1 MRNNFGIKFLVT
13 VLCICGAA
21 ALTLSLPRLADGD
34 ALGEIKAILS
44 PRSEPSETDEN
55 SENDAWQLI
64 LVNADNPLPDGF
76 HPELT
81 ELSGGHRIDKRVY
94 PHLQKMFDDA
104 RQKGIRPAISSSYR
118 TAEQQQAELDQKTEE
133 YIRRGYSREKA
144 LETAKKWAAV
154 PGTSEHQTGLAI
166 DITTAD
172 ASVQAA
178 DVVWKWLEKNS
189 YKYGFIKR
197 YPEDKTEITGISN
210 EPWHFRYVGPEA
222 AKEIKKRGICLEEY
236 LEAPR
241 KK

>member
-13 VLCICGAA
+13 ILCICGAA
-21 ALTLSLPRLADGD
+21 ALTMSLPRLADGD
-34 ALGEIKAILS
+34 AFGEIKAIIS
-44 PRSEPSETDEN
+44 SHFDHAETDET
-55 SENDAWQLI
+55 SEDDAWQLI
-64 LVNADNPLPDGF
+64 LVNADNPLPENF
-76 HPELT
+76 QPELT

-94 PHLQKMFDDA
+94 PQLQKMFDDA

-133 YIRRGYSREKA
+133 YIRQGYSREKA

-154 PGTSEHQTGLAI
+154 PGTSEHQTGLAL
-166 DITTAD
+166 DITTDD

-197 YPEDKTEITGISN
+197 YPENKTDITGISS

-236 LEAPR
+236 LETPR

>member
-13 VLCICGAA
+13 VICICGAA
-21 ALTLSLPRLADGD
+21 ALPLSLPRLTDSD

-44 PRSEPSETDEN
+44 SRFEPSETDKN
-55 SENDAWQLI
+55 PKDDAWQLI
-64 LVNADNPLPDGF
+64 LVNADNPLPEDF
-76 HPELT
+76 QPELT
-81 ELSGGHRIDKRVY
+81 ELSGGHRIDRRVY
-94 PHLQKMFDDA
+94 PQLQKMFDDA

-133 YIRRGYSREKA
+133 YVRQGYSREKA

-154 PGTSEHQTGLAI
+154 PGTSEHQTGLAV

-197 YPEDKTEITGISN
+197 YPENKTDITGISN
-210 EPWHFRYVGPEA
+210 EPWHFRYVGPKA

-236 LEAPR
+236 L
-241 KK
+241 KKLHKK